1 MPCYCSSIHYQISS
15 LRRWRKT
22 DAKSKSK
29 DTTILA
35 QNILLPL
42 PVTLYMHY
50 KNYLLASRNK
60 IQKSINSTSIS
71 YVKTGLCV
79 FEVAKLPSF
88 SQPSEVAPKEASETL
103 QSKNNPISCSDK
115 IESQNAHC
123 TGLVCNMGPIKA
135 KVFRNNPLHVG

>member
-1 MPCYCSSIHYQISS
+1 M
-15 LRRWRKT
+15 LKGN
-22 DAKSKSK
+22 SKSK
-29 DTTILA
+29 
-35 QNILLPL
+35 QFLPRIFCCL
-42 PVTLYMHY
+42 CPVTLIIYALQE
-50 KNYLLASRNK
+50 LLASRNK

-115 IESQNAHC
+115 IEFQNAHC